1 MKTIPIIMALG
12 LLTATSAF
20 AQSDTRPDPLA
31 KLPPANSVKLS
42 QVIAKTEGRPGF
54 YAIKS
59 VSYSDG
65 EYEIV
70 YFMDDGAEVRMN
82 YDAETGEAR
91 PPKEGGLFGQ

>member
-1 MKTIPIIMALG
+1 MALG
-12 LLTATSAF
+12 LFTATNAF
-20 AQSDTRPDPLA
+20 AQSGTQPDPLA

-59 VSYSDG
+59 VSFSDG

-82 YDAETGEAR
+82 YDAKTGEAR
-91 PPKEGGLFGQ
+91 PPKTGGLFGQ